1 MSRAKEETK
10 FLLTYKFRAYPSALL
25 EYKME
30 NWLYIL
36 CNLYNYALE
45 ERKRAWKEKGKTITY
60 SDQQNALP
68 KLKEKDAALKLVH
81 SQVLQDCLRRV
92 DNAFQKFFRKE
103 AKYPKKKKP
112 SKYNSFT
119 FPQVWMKQKGKL
131 VEVVKLEK
139 KNSRFAY
146 LHLPK
151 LGKLKIRLHREIY
164 WKRAKTVTIKR
175 EPSGKWY
182 VCITTEVEL
191 DEILREAQ
199 ERAVGIDL
207 GVKNLATT
215 SEGEFIEHPKFL
227 QRLEKR
233 LKREQK
239 KLSRKEKGSNNWEKQ
254 KRRVAKVHEKVRDA
268 RRDFLHKLS
277 RHLVNNYDHISFE
290 NLNIRE
296 LVQDSNLAKLILD
309 AGWGTLIT
317 FVTYKAVMAG
327 ARVVKV
333 DPSYTTQDCSVC
345 GFRVLKTLVQRL
357 HRCLE
362 CGVVMDRDYT
372 ASVNILKKGLTRLK
386 GGRVGA
392 TRTYACGEGTGGATS
407 REVVSHPSLK
417 QESPCGSS
425 GWGTVPYQK
434 LLP

>member
-1 MSRAKEETK
+1 MSRVKEEAK

-25 EYKME
+25 EYRME

-36 CNLYNYALE
+36 CNLYNHALE
-45 ERKRAWKEKGKTITY
+45 ERRRAWKEEKKTITY
-60 SDQQNALP
+60 SHQQDSLP
-68 KLKEKDAALKLVH
+68 KLKKKDPALKLVH

-92 DNAFQKFFRKE
+92 DNAFQKFFREE
-103 AKYPKKKKP
+103 AKYPKKKKL

-119 FPQVWMKQKGKL
+119 FPQVWMKQKNKL
-131 VEVVKLEK
+131 VEVIKLEK
-139 KNSRFAY
+139 KNGRFAY
-146 LHLPK
+146 LYLPK
-151 LGKLKIRLHREIY
+151 LGRLKIRLHREID

-175 EPSGKWY
+175 EPSGRWY

-191 DEILREAQ
+191 DEVLREAQ
-199 ERAVGIDL
+199 EKAVGIDL
-207 GVKNLATT
+207 GVKNLAVT
-215 SEGEFIEHPKFL
+215 SEGEFVEHPKFL

-239 KLSRKEKGSNNWEKQ
+239 KLSRKEKGSTNWEKQ
-254 KRRVAKVHEKVRDA
+254 KKRVAKIHERIRNA

-290 NLNIRE
+290 NLNVRG
-296 LVQDSNLAKLILD
+296 LVQGSNLAKLILD

-327 ARVVKV
+327 ARVVRV

-345 GFRVLKTLVQRL
+345 GFRVPKTLAERL
-357 HRCLE
+357 HKCPE
-362 CGVVMDRDYT
+362 CGAVMDRDYN
-372 ASVNILKKGLTRLK
+372 ASVNILQKGLARLK

-392 TRTYACGEGTGGATS
+392 TRTYACGEGSGGALS
-407 REVVSHPSLK
+407 EEGVSHPSLK
-417 QESPCGSS
+417 QESPCESS
-425 GWGTVPYQK
+425 GWGIVPYQK

>member
-1 MSRAKEETK
+1 MSRAREETK
-10 FLLTYKFRAYPSALL
+10 FLLTYKFRAYPTALL
-25 EYKME
+25 EYRME
-30 NWLYIL
+30 NWIYIL
-36 CNLYNYALE
+36 CNLYNHALE
-45 ERKRAWKEKGKTITY
+45 ERKRAWKEEGKTITY

-68 KLKEKDAALKLVH
+68 KLKKKEPALKLVH

-103 AKYPKKKKP
+103 AQYPKKKKL

-119 FPQVWMKQKGKL
+119 FPQVWMKQKDRF
-131 VEVVKLEK
+131 VEVIRLER

-146 LHLPK
+146 LHLSK
-151 LGKLKIRLHREIY
+151 LGKLKIRLHREID
-164 WKRAKTVTIKR
+164 WTKARTVTIKR

-182 VCITTEVEL
+182 VFITVEAEL
-191 DEILREAQ
+191 DQILREAQ
-199 ERAVGIDL
+199 EKAVGIDL

-254 KRRVAKVHEKVRDA
+254 RKRVAKIHEKIRNA
-268 RRDFLHKLS
+268 RTDFLHKLS
-277 RHLVNNYDHISFE
+277 RYLVESYDHISFE
-290 NLNIRE
+290 NLNIRG
-296 LVQDSNLAKLILD
+296 LVQSSSLAKLILD

-317 FVTYKAVMAG
+317 FTTYKAVMAG
-327 ARVVKV
+327 ARVVRV

-345 GFRVLKTLVQRL
+345 GFRIPKTLSERL
-357 HRCLE
+357 HE
-362 CGVVMDRDYT
+362 CPDCGAVMDRDYN
-372 ASVNILKKGLTRLK
+372 ASVNILKKGLARLK

-392 TRTYACGEGTGGATS
+392 TRTYACGEGSGGATS
-407 REVVSHPSLK
+407 KEVVSQPSLK

-425 GWGTVPYQK
+425 GWGAVPYQK

>member
-1 MSRAKEETK
+1 MSKVKEETK

-36 CNLYNYALE
+36 HNLYNHALE
-45 ERKRAWKEKGKTITY
+45 ERKKAWKEEKKSITY
-60 SDQQNALP
+60 SNQQNALP
-68 KLKEKDAALKLVH
+68 KLKEKDPSLKLVH

-103 AKYPKKKKP
+103 VKYPKKKKL
-112 SKYNSFT
+112 SKYSSFT
-119 FPQVWMKQKGKL
+119 FPQVWMKQKGRL
-131 VEVVKLEK
+131 VEVIKLEK
-139 KNSRFAY
+139 KSGRFAY

-151 LGKLKIRLHREIY
+151 LGKLKIRLHREIN
-164 WKRAKTVTIKR
+164 WTKARTVTVKR

-182 VCITTEVEL
+182 VCVTVEIEL
-191 DEILREAQ
+191 DEVLREAQ
-199 ERAVGIDL
+199 EKTVGIDL

-254 KRRVAKVHEKVRDA
+254 RKRVAKIHEKMRNA

-290 NLNIRE
+290 DLDIKG
-296 LVQDSNLAKLILD
+296 LVQSSNLAKLILD
-309 AGWGTLIT
+309 AGWRALIT

-327 ARVVKV
+327 ARVVRV

-345 GFRVLKTLVQRL
+345 GFRVPKTLAERL
-357 HRCLE
+357 HECPE
-362 CGVVMDRDYT
+362 CGAIMDRDYN
-372 ASVNILKKGLTRLK
+372 ASVNILQKGLARLK

-392 TRTYACGEGTGGATS
+392 TQAKACGEGSGGVSSQEGT
-407 REVVSHPSLK
+407 SHPSLK
-417 QESPCGSS
+417 QESHCGSF
-425 GWGTVPYQK
+425 GWDYIPYRK
-434 LLP
+434 LRP